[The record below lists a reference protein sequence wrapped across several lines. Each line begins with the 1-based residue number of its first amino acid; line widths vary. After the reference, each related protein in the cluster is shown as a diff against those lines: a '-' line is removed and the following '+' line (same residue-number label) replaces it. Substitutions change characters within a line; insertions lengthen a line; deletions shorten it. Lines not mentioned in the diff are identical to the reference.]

1 VRIKGQCHCQN
12 IAFSLAWPENVP
24 VVAARA
30 CDCSFCSAH
39 GNIWAAHPK
48 AVLSLQIK
56 DGKAL
61 SSYQFATR
69 TATFLVCKVCGIVP
83 VVISEIN
90 GNRYAVV
97 NTNTFADFGR
107 DRMTLSTLHLGDETF
122 EARLARRANNW
133 IATLEDLR

>member
-1 VRIKGQCHCQN
+1 
-12 IAFSLAWPENVP
+12 
-24 VVAARA
+24 
-30 CDCSFCSAH
+30 
-39 GNIWAAHPK
+39 
-48 AVLSLQIK
+48 
-56 DGKAL
+56 
-61 SSYQFATR
+61 
-69 TATFLVCKVCGIVP
+69 

-107 DRMTLSTLHLGDETF
+107 DRMTLSRLHLGDETF